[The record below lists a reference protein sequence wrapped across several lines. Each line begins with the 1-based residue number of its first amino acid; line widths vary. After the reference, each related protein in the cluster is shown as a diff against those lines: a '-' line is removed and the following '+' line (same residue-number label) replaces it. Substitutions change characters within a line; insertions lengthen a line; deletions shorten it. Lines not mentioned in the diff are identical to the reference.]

1 MAKKTTK
8 SKTARQQ
15 ITESLMKYQDSLP
28 ESTSV
33 SKISASQKK
42 AMVKSKVDDML
53 QPPFSH
59 IYRDGK
65 LIPVGKTAKNKK
77 KSVKK

>member
-1 MAKKTTK
+1 MRKKVSK
-8 SKTARQQ
+8 SKSIRQQ
-15 ITESLMKYQDSLP
+15 ISDNLMKAQ
-28 ESTSV
+28 ESTVKSGALP
-33 SKISASQKK
+33 KISNSQRK

-65 LIPVGKTAKNKK
+65 LIPVGKIAKNKK